1 MKRNE
6 YAGWKEVFLF
16 SLRQEMKQKSFRGF
30 LIFMCLIIVAIMPVS
45 TWLHQRDEDQTKATE
60 VSGFTIYDETG
71 LGIDYSQAL
80 TGERYESLQVKEA
93 PGEGFVSHVQALE
106 ESQDSTEM
114 IVHVTYEEAG
124 YFNLTFVKA
133 ATADL
138 KDKDCDQLSS
148 DFESFFLDARMHV
161 ADVEQEQ
168 LDFINQPV
176 ESRVEHTSQDGEI
189 TPEEDGEGIS
199 MAEYYVLLAGIVVV
213 VMIVNLS
220 GGQIAMSIVT
230 EKSTKVVEYLMINV
244 RPMAL
249 IVGKILAAL
258 ITVVIQFAA
267 FGVSYLLSG
276 AISRLIFGDVSGG
289 AEAGGKP
296 GIMELF
302 AHVNVGTLLLAVVMI
317 LVGVL
322 FFSIVAG
329 LAGASVSRME
339 EMAEGLKIYQLL
351 LVVGS

>member
-1 MKRNE
+1 
-6 YAGWKEVFLF
+6 
-16 SLRQEMKQKSFRGF
+16 
-30 LIFMCLIIVAIMPVS
+30 
-45 TWLHQRDEDQTKATE
+45 
-60 VSGFTIYDETG
+60 
-71 LGIDYSQAL
+71 
-80 TGERYESLQVKEA
+80 
-93 PGEGFVSHVQALE
+93 
-106 ESQDSTEM
+106 
-114 IVHVTYEEAG
+114 
-124 YFNLTFVKA
+124 
-133 ATADL
+133 
-138 KDKDCDQLSS
+138 
-148 DFESFFLDARMHV
+148 MHV

-176 ESRVEHTSQDGEI
+176 ESRVEHTTQDGEI

-276 AISRLIFGDVSGG
+276 AISRLIFGDVPAARRQEGS
-289 AEAGGKP
+289 P
-296 GIMELF
+296 GLW
-302 AHVNVGTLLLAVVMI
+302 NCL
-317 LVGVL
+317 
-322 FFSIVAG
+322 
-329 LAGASVSRME
+329 RMSMSE
-339 EMAEGLKIYQLL
+339 RCFWRW
-351 LVVGS
+351 S